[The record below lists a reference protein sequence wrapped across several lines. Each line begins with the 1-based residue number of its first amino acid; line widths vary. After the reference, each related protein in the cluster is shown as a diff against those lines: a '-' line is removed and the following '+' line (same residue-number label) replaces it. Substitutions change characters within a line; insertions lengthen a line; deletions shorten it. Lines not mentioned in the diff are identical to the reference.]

1 MTCGSVLCW
10 SYPLLQRSNHVI
22 WVYICDVLLEISN
35 SILFF
40 SIEDLSLNG
49 TPSHSSDYHWRN
61 KKVNLTADLAIS
73 GTPDD
78 TVFQVECSVT
88 MAEQSVAWWMFTFP
102 VDTVFITN
110 VKINYQSNGKSSY
123 QLIWLF

>member
-22 WVYICDVLLEISN
+22 WEYICDVLLEISN

-49 TPSHSSDYHWRN
+49 TPSQSSDYYWIDKGRY
-61 KKVNLTADLAIS
+61 LTADLATS
-73 GTPDD
+73 GTVADKF
-78 TVFQVECSVT
+78 VNVVCSVT

>member
-1 MTCGSVLCW
+1 
-10 SYPLLQRSNHVI
+10 
-22 WVYICDVLLEISN
+22 
-35 SILFF
+35 
-40 SIEDLSLNG
+40 
-49 TPSHSSDYHWRN
+49 
-61 KKVNLTADLAIS
+61 LTADLAIS

-78 TVFQVECSVT
+78 TVFQVDCSVT
-88 MAEQSVAWWMFTFP
+88 MAAQSVAWWMFTFP